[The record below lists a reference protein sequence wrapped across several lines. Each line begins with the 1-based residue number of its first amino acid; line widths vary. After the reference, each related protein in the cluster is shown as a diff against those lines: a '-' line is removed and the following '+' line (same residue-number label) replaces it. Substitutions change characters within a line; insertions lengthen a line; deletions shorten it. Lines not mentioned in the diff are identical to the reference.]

1 MRLAALIL
9 VLFALAAGLKA
20 QGADIEQA
28 EIVWAGTYRASILGS
43 TDQPG
48 TAIGRTN
55 QLGNIEK
62 LETTTTV
69 PVRIGVNFGFEY
81 RLAGAQDGTPVS
93 ITVVVIP
100 PKAGLLNPQTQ
111 RRVYRET
118 WNPSVAL
125 VGATTLIGY
134 LLEQDWELVPGLW
147 KFEIWHGSRKLGEQS
162 FCLVEDNPPEQLDQD
177 RAPEEPCHS
186 AATA

>member
-1 MRLAALIL
+1 MRFAAFAFVLLAFCPAL
-9 VLFALAAGLKA
+9 
-20 QGADIEQA
+20 GAHTADVERA
-28 EIVWAGTYRASILGS
+28 EIVWAGLYRASILG
-43 TDQPG
+43 TVTQPN

-55 QLGNIEK
+55 QLGDIEK

-81 RLAGAQDGTPVS
+81 TLVGAPDGGAATV
-93 ITVVVIP
+93 TVVVVP

-111 RRVYRET
+111 QRVYRET
-118 WNPSVAL
+118 WSPSVAL

-147 KFEIWHGSRKLGEQS
+147 RFEIWLGDRKVGEQS
-162 FCLVEDNPPEQLDQD
+162 FCLVEEAMPDKPDDTKAQ
-177 RAPEEPCHS
+177 EEACHS

>member
-1 MRLAALIL
+1 MRFLAVAF
-9 VLFALAAGLKA
+9 VLLAFCSAPGA
-20 QGADIEQA
+20 QTADIERA
-28 EIVWAGTYRASILGS
+28 EVVWAGLYRARILG
-43 TDQPG
+43 TVDQPN

-55 QLGNIEK
+55 QLGDIQK

-81 RLAGAQDGTPVS
+81 TLVGAPEGGAATVN
-93 ITVVVIP
+93 VVVIP
-100 PKAGLLNPQTQ
+100 PKAGLLNPQTK

-118 WNPSVAL
+118 WSPSVAL

-147 KFEIWHGSRKLGEQS
+147 RFEIWHGDRKVGEQS
-162 FCLVEDNPPEQLDQD
+162 FCLIEET
-177 RAPEEPCHS
+177 APDKSDDTKAQQEACHS